1 MLLNNVAQAAS
12 LSMSSSLLVK
22 AVMIWE
28 HGGSVIERGA
38 RERVNACGACLSAR
52 CCRNGRFCGKSRPP
66 ESVEVV

>member
-38 RERVNACGACLSAR
+38 RVNACGVFVR
-52 CCRNGRFCGKSRPP
+52 
-66 ESVEVV
+66 VVSERTILW